1 MIDPAFD
8 LTEIERDALTE
19 IVNIGVG
26 RAARNLGLMIKEPVQ
41 LSVPRTE
48 LLLRREAAAILASRE
63 DVGLVSV
70 GQAFQGVFSG
80 QALLI
85 FPETNSLELVRAV
98 VGDGMALDEII
109 DLEQEALAEIG
120 NVILNGCLV
129 VVANMLRL
137 GLTMSLP
144 RVSRGSGESILAA
157 EGHAA
162 AEEPVLFLR
171 IDFKVSARDV
181 EGYIALLMDLPS
193 LSSLRELIRAF
204 IESLGGDGSDA
215 GGSGADGSGADGPGG
230 GGPGADGPGAD
241 GPGGGGSSDGTP
253 GR

>member
-1 MIDPAFD
+1 MTDPAFD
-8 LTEIERDALTE
+8 LSEIERDALTE

-26 RAARNLGLMIKEPVQ
+26 RAARNLSLMIKEPVQ

-48 LLLRREAAAILASRE
+48 LLLRGEAAAILGRRDE
-63 DVGLVSV
+63 VGLVSV
-70 GQAFQGVFSG
+70 GQAFQGAFSG

-144 RVSRGSGESILAA
+144 RVARGSGESILAA
-157 EGHAA
+157 EGHVAP
-162 AEEPVLFLR
+162 EEPVLFLR

-181 EGYIALLMDLPS
+181 DGYIALLMDLPS
-193 LSSLRELIRAF
+193 LASLRELIRAF
-204 IESLGGDGSDA
+204 IDSLGGEA
-215 GGSGADGSGADGPGG
+215 PE
-230 GGPGADGPGAD
+230 
-241 GPGGGGSSDGTP
+241 
-253 GR
+253 R

>member
-1 MIDPAFD
+1 MID

-26 RAARNLGLMIKEPVQ
+26 RAARNLSLMIKEPVQ

-48 LLLRREAAAILASRE
+48 LLLRREAAAILARRD

-70 GQAFQGVFSG
+70 GQAFQGAFSG

-144 RVSRGSGESILAA
+144 RVARGSGESILAA
-157 EGHAA
+157 EGHPAL
-162 AEEPVLFLR
+162 EEPVLFLR

-204 IESLGGDGSDA
+204 IDSLSA
-215 GGSGADGSGADGPGG
+215 EAPE
-230 GGPGADGPGAD
+230 
-241 GPGGGGSSDGTP
+241 
-253 GR
+253 R